1 MKTMKELV
9 RRRWA
14 GAVAGLAVG
23 IMCVVL
29 GPLPSLGQELKAVA
43 TGDRTM
49 TAANSSNSPSDAK
62 TGPSA
67 SVIPAGTILP
77 VILRTAIAADKVKLG
92 QTIRGEIAQEVP
104 LVGGARI
111 PKGSRVEGQVL
122 EVVSAGSG
130 GSAKVSV
137 RFDKVYSR
145 GQTIPV
151 ITDLRAIAGFMDV
164 QQAGLPDETP
174 GEGSVAQW
182 STTTQIGGDS
192 VYGAYGPVMSARDTS
207 QVVGKAVS
215 DGVLVEVRAKEGT
228 KCRGAIKENHNPQ
241 AMWVFSSDACGVYG
255 ISNVNIE
262 HAGRTE
268 PVGTIVL
275 EMQRQS
281 AEVRSASGMLLR
293 VIG

>member
-9 RRRWA
+9 RPRWA
-14 GAVAGLAVG
+14 GTVAGLAVG
-23 IMCVVL
+23 IMCVAL
-29 GPLPSLGQELKAVA
+29 GPVPSLGQEPKAVA

-49 TAANSSNSPSDAK
+49 TAADSSNSP
-62 TGPSA
+62 

-77 VILRTAIAADKVKLG
+77 VVLRTGIAADKVKPG

-104 LVGGARI
+104 LGGGARI
-111 PKGSRVEGQVL
+111 PKGSRVEGRVV

-174 GEGSVAQW
+174 GEGDVAQW

-192 VYGAYGPVMSARDTS
+192 VYGAYGPVMSAGDTS

>member
-29 GPLPSLGQELKAVA
+29 GPQPSLGQELKAVA

-49 TAANSSNSPSDAK
+49 TAADSSNSP
-62 TGPSA
+62 

-77 VILRTAIAADKVKLG
+77 VVLRTGIAADKVKPG
-92 QTIRGEIAQEVP
+92 QTIRGEIAQEVS
-104 LVGGARI
+104 LGGGARI
-111 PKGSRVEGQVL
+111 PKGSRVEGRVV

-228 KCRGAIKENHNPQ
+228 KCRGAIKENHNLQ

-275 EMQRQS
+275 EMQRRS

>member
-14 GAVAGLAVG
+14 GTVAGLAVG
-23 IMCVVL
+23 MMCVAL
-29 GPLPSLGQELKAVA
+29 GLVPSPGQERKAAA
-43 TGDRTM
+43 TGGKTM
-49 TAANSSNSPSDAK
+49 AAGNSSNSPSDAMA
-62 TGPSA
+62 GQSA
-67 SVIPAGTILP
+67 NVIPAGTLLP
-77 VILRTAIAADKVKLG
+77 VILRTAIAADKVQQG

-104 LVGGARI
+104 LGGGASI
-111 PKGSRVEGQVL
+111 PKGSKVEGQVV
-122 EVVSAGSG
+122 EVASAGSG

-145 GQTIPV
+145 AQAIPV

-164 QQAGLPDETP
+164 QQAALPDETP
-174 GEGSVAQW
+174 GEGDVAQW
-182 STTTQIGGDS
+182 STRTQIGGDS
-192 VYGAYGPVMSARDTS
+192 VYGAYGPVMSAGDTS

-228 KCRGAIKENHNPQ
+228 KCRGAIKENHNPH

-275 EMQRQS
+275 EMQRRS